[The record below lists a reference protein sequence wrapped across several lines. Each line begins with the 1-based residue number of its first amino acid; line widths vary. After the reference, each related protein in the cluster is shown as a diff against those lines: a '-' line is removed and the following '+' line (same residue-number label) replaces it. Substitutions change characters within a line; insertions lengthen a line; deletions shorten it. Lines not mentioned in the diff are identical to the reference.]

1 MPELARRIASR
12 LRQFVGERRRAR
24 RHSARLDLTVSR
36 SISSV
41 AANGGSQ
48 RQKSLE
54 GHTLDI
60 SATGIAMV
68 LPAIRIGEYYL
79 TGEDKRLWLKLELPE
94 GLVEMQVAPVRY
106 ESLDEHQ
113 TERGYVIGVRIVQ
126 ITPEHQAV
134 YLHHLAKLLKSGPER

>member
-1 MPELARRIASR
+1 MPELARKIASR

-24 RHSARLDLTVSR
+24 RHNARLDLTVNR

-41 AANGGSQ
+41 EANGSH
-48 RQKSLE
+48 RQATLQ

-60 SATGIAMV
+60 SATGIALV

-79 TGEDKRLWLKLELPE
+79 TGEDKRLQLKLELPD
-94 GLVEMQVAPVRY
+94 GPVEMQVAPVRY
-106 ESLDEHQ
+106 ESLDEHE

-126 ITPEHQAV
+126 ITQEHQAAYIH
-134 YLHHLAKLLKSGPER
+134 YLARLLKTGSDR

>member
-24 RHSARLDLTVSR
+24 RHTVRLELTVSP
-36 SISSV
+36 SVSS
-41 AANGGSQ
+41 ARKNGSRKQ
-48 RQKSLE
+48 TSLH

-60 SATGIAMV
+60 SATGLALI

-79 TGEDKRLWLKLELPE
+79 TGEDRRLHLKLELPD
-94 GLVEMQVAPVRY
+94 GPVEMQVAPVRY
-106 ESLDEHQ
+106 ESLDEHS

-126 ITPEHQAV
+126 ITPEDQAA
-134 YLHHLAKLLKSGPER
+134 YIHYLAKLLKSGSNR

>member
-24 RHSARLDLTVSR
+24 RHNARLELTVSR
-36 SISSV
+36 SISAV
-41 AANGGSQ
+41 EANGSHKQ
-48 RQKSLE
+48 TSLN

-60 SATGIAMV
+60 SATGLALI

-79 TGEDKRLWLKLELPE
+79 TGEDRRLWVKLELPD
-94 GLVEMQVAPVRY
+94 GSVEMQVAPVRY
-106 ESLDEHQ
+106 ESLDEHA

-126 ITPEHQAV
+126 ITPEHQAA
-134 YLHHLAKLLKSGPER
+134 YLHHLAKRLKGGSDR